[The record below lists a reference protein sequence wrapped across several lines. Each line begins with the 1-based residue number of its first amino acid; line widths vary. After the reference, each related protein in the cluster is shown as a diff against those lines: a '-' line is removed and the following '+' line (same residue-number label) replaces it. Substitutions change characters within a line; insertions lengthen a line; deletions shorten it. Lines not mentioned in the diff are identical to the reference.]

1 MAKKMLWTI
10 ALAWSLLLWSCGEQ
24 PKKSTQ
30 DIEDVPSELYDE
42 LNYSDKD
49 YEEWKIWVIK
59 YPKKYDNWDRFDENG
74 HLIRRWVKENKE
86 KENDTIENDIDV
98 LLEDDSLTNDSVK
111 MDTIVIPSI
120 RWEDSAEKKKQ
131 LITENTKT
139 QVYITIDDGPWVY
152 TQEIAEELHKRGHK
166 ATFFVIWDN
175 IKEDRYEAMKNAE
188 KMWHEFWNHSFSHK
202 NFRNLTFDQAKEQL
216 EKTEKWIKAA
226 WVTPAPYFR
235 YPYWSSFSDE
245 EMFDAYMKWMWYE
258 KVLWT
263 IDTRDWSKSTTKK
276 DLIRCLENVKQWDV
290 ILIHERPY
298 TKDRTIPTIDS
309 VLKRKWF
316 ISVPYRKK

>member
-10 ALAWSLLLWSCGEQ
+10 ALAWSLLLWSCGDQ
-24 PKKSTQ
+24 QKKTIQ

-49 YEEWKIWVIK
+49 YEEWKIWVVK

-86 KENDTIENDIDV
+86 EVNDTIENDIDV

-111 MDTIVIPSI
+111 TDTIVIPSI
-120 RWEDSAEKKKQ
+120 RWEDSPEKKKQ
-131 LITENTKT
+131 LIIENTKN

-152 TQEIAEELHKRGHK
+152 TQEIAEELYKRGHK

-175 IKEDRYEAMKNAE
+175 IRKDRYEAMKNAE
-188 KMWHEFWNHSFSHK
+188 KMWHEFWNHSLSHE

-235 YPYWSSFSDE
+235 YPYWSSFSNE
-245 EMFDAYMKWMWYE
+245 KMFDAYMKWMWYE
-258 KVLWT
+258 KVFWT

-276 DLIRCLENVKQWDV
+276 GLIRCLENVKQWDV
-290 ILIHERPY
+290 ILIHERSY

-309 VLKRKWF
+309 VLKSKWF

>member
-10 ALAWSLLLWSCGEQ
+10 ALAWSLLLWSCSEQ
-24 PKKSTQ
+24 PKKSIQ
-30 DIEDVPSELYDE
+30 DKEDIPSELYDE

-49 YEEWKIWVIK
+49 YEEWKIGVIK
-59 YPKKYDNWDRFDENG
+59 YPKKYDSWDRFDEKG
-74 HLIRRWVKENKE
+74 HLIRKWVIEDE
-86 KENDTIENDIDV
+86 EEINDTLENSIDV
-98 LLEDDSLTNDSVK
+98 LIEDDSIINDSVK
-111 MDTIVIPSI
+111 IDSIVIPSV

-131 LITENTKT
+131 LIAENTKK
-139 QVYITIDDGPWVY
+139 QVYITIDDGPWLY
-152 TQEIAEELHKRGHK
+152 TQEIAEELHKRGHR
-166 ATFFVIWDN
+166 ATFFVIWNN
-175 IKEDRYEAMKNAE
+175 IKENLYEAMKNAE
-188 KMWHEFWNHSFSHK
+188 EMWHEFWNHSFSHA
-202 NFRNLTFDQAKEQL
+202 NFRKISFDQAKEQL

-235 YPYWSSFSDE
+235 YPYWSSFSNE
-245 EMFDAYMKWMWYE
+245 KMFDVYMKWMWYE
-258 KVLWT
+258 EVFWT

-309 VLKRKWF
+309 VLKSKWF